1 MAHIFVD
8 NAVSAFIVHEPHDR
22 VVKLIGWDVDAGKI
36 EANQAELATF
46 TGKGG
51 TQITLRPKSVIVVA
65 DEN

>member
-22 VVKLIGWDVDAGKI
+22 VVKLIGWDVEAGKVK
-36 EANQAELATF
+36 ADQPELATF

-51 TQITLRPKSVIVVA
+51 VQITMRPKSVIVVA
-65 DEN
+65 DES